1 MSTSLTERE
10 LRILSDIERGLAAD
24 RRLARALGVSRH
36 PGRIWS
42 TAVVTLVLAADTA
55 TAVVAAVGLHRPAL
69 FAAGTLTAMAAALA
83 LARGRRSGAP
93 GLAR

>member
-24 RRLARALGVSRH
+24 RRLARALGVSPH

-42 TAVVTLVLAADTA
+42 TAVVALVLAVGTA

-83 LARGRRSGAP
+83 LARSRRSGAP
-93 GLAR
+93 GPAR

>member
-10 LRILSDIERGLAAD
+10 LRILSDIERGLAGD
-24 RRLARALGVSRH
+24 RRLARALGASRH

-42 TAVVTLVLAADTA
+42 TAVVALVLTVGTA

-83 LARGRRSGAP
+83 LARSRRSGAP